1 MMFIHSYPNTNELG
15 DPVYIAAFAK
25 ASLSKHQEIR
35 SWCYETYGWPG
46 YQAAND
52 FTRWRDDIAFGEVEF
67 ARESD
72 LALFLLRW
80 S

>member
-1 MMFIHSYPNTNELG
+1 MFIHSYPNTNELG

-25 ASLSKHQEIR
+25 LPLLKNREIR
-35 SWCYETYGWPG
+35 AWCYETYGWPG

-67 ARESD
+67 TRESD

>member
-1 MMFIHSYPNTNELG
+1 MFIHSYPNTNELG

-25 ASLSKHQEIR
+25 ASLSKHHEIR
-35 SWCYETYGWPG
+35 TWCYETYGWPG

>member
-1 MMFIHSYPNTNELG
+1 MFVHSYAKINELG
-15 DPVYIAAFAK
+15 EPVYMAAFAK
-25 ASLSKHQEIR
+25 LPLLKNREIR

-46 YQAAND
+46 YQASVD
-52 FTRWRDDIAFGEVEF
+52 LVVWRDDIAFGEVEF

>member
-1 MMFIHSYPNTNELG
+1 M
-15 DPVYIAAFAK
+15 AAFATS
-25 ASLSKHQEIR
+25 SLLKNREIR
-35 SWCYETYGWPG
+35 EWCYETYGWPG
-46 YQAAND
+46 YQANTDLAV
-52 FTRWRDDIAFGEVEF
+52 WRDDIAFGEVEF